1 MAYATT
7 AELQT
12 RLGNGY
18 NPTNAQTLLDRASR
32 DIDQALLSA
41 IYSPTEAA
49 IIAALKDA
57 CLEQVVYQLEIGNT
71 SGIRHGMQPG
81 VPSGSSAGT
90 VDLSRGQSAGGSSV
104 GQPRL
109 GEQVW
114 SILQKAGLTG
124 MAPYT
129 YLT

>member
-7 AELQT
+7 GELLT

-18 NPTNAQTLLDRASR
+18 NPNNAQTLLDRATR
-32 DIDQALLSA
+32 DINQTLLSA
-41 IYSPTEAA
+41 IYDTADAA
-49 IIAALKDA
+49 VIAALKDA
-57 CLEQVVYQLEIGNT
+57 CLEQVVYNLEIGNT
-71 SGIRHGMQPG
+71 AGVRHGMQAG
-81 VPSGSSAGT
+81 VPSGASAGT
-90 VDLSRGQSAGGSSV
+90 VDLSRGLSAGGSSV
-104 GQPRL
+104 DQPRI

-114 SILQKAGLTG
+114 SILQQAGLTG